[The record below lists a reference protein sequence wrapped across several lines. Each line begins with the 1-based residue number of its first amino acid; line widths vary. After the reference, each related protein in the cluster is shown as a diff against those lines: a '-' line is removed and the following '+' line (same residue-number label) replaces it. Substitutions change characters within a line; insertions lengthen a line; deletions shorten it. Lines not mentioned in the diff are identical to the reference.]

1 MADEVIAEI
10 VALLDRLDEQAL
22 LSAASVIKALA
33 K

>member
-10 VALLDRLDEQAL
+10 VALLDRLDDQAH
-22 LSAASVIKALA
+22 LSAASFIKALA